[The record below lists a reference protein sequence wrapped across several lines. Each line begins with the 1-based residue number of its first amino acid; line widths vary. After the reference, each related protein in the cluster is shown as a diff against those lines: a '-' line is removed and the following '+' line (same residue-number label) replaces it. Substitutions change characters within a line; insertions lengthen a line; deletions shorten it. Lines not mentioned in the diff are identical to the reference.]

1 MNYKLLFTATVCAAA
16 FCATPVHADYTS
28 WQDPSYDFSKIS
40 RIYVGRVDMSDVALS
55 SARQKSLETTF
66 ASRMNKAKIPK
77 DVMLTIEAPT
87 TSKTLSVSRVQ
98 KASAESGTEE
108 ADDLFEAAKAA
119 NAQVYIL
126 PRLTRW
132 QVKSYIEP
140 AHVEWRSVQVRDSY
154 QDKDGNWH
162 DFYRTETYPDYVPAR
177 EIPYAVVTMTFEWYD
192 ARSGEL
198 IASSEDDRTRN
209 AENDPK
215 GMYQRIVDRFA
226 KDLKEKVTSD

>member
-1 MNYKLLFTATVCAAA
+1 MNYKLLFTATVCAAV
-16 FCATPVHADYTS
+16 FCAAPVHADYTS

-55 SARQKSLETTF
+55 SARQKSLEMTF
-66 ASRMNKAKIPK
+66 ASRMNKAKISK

-87 TSKTLSVSRVQ
+87 ASTSRSVSRVQ
-98 KASAESGTEE
+98 KTSAESGTEE

-140 AHVEWRSVQVRDSY
+140 AHVEWKSVQVRDSY

-162 DFYRTETYPDYVPAR
+162 DFYRTETYPDYVPAQ

-192 ARSGEL
+192 ALSGEL

>member
-1 MNYKLLFTATVCAAA
+1 MHFKWVAAA
-16 FCATPVHADYTS
+16 ALFATALTAMPVGADYTS
-28 WQDPSYDFSKIS
+28 WQDPNYDFSKIR

-55 SARQKSLETTF
+55 RARQKSLEATF
-66 ASRMNKAKIPK
+66 GSRMNKVKYPK
-77 DVMLTIEAPT
+77 DVLVTIEAPT
-87 TSKTLSVSRVQ
+87 ASKTLPASRLP
-98 KASAESGTEE
+98 KASAESGIEE
-108 ADDLFEAAKAA
+108 ADDFLEAAKAA
-119 NAQVYIL
+119 NTQVYIL

-140 AHVEWRSVQVRDSY
+140 AHVEWKSVQVRDSY
-154 QDKDGNWH
+154 RDKDGNWH

-192 ARSGEL
+192 VESGEL

-209 AENDPK
+209 AEDDPK

-226 KDLKEKVTSD
+226 KEMKKTVAGD